1 MNKFKIYIP
10 FTLPNTQ
17 LITPNGRMSEPIS
30 NCDLLN
36 RFNANIFCVSDL
48 YGAIRANITD
58 KDAASRNLGII
69 SDTDMYLNSKI
80 NYGDIIDELKKITKD
95 TPGIISDVYILDA
108 TDGLILSSFSPY
120 YHDIFDSAKHYTLE
134 NEVKNPKEFEQ
145 ELRCLFSCNIRRIEI
160 PSGLSAEETEILLKI
175 NQDGLHNEFLRILRT
190 RPDSLLISESIHVD
204 EMDTNH
210 NLKYIPQN
218 FRSLDVLLNALCPCF
233 PLHKLMELK
242 QSAEIIDLDEIKKCV
257 NTEIVKHYAIPFSTL
272 KETLERE
279 GVL

>member
-17 LITPNGRMSEPIS
+17 LITPNGRVSEPIS
-30 NCDLLN
+30 NRDLLN

-48 YGAIRANITD
+48 YGAIRAKITD

-95 TPGIISDVYILDA
+95 TPGIISDIYILDA

-145 ELRCLFSCNIRRIEI
+145 ELRCLFSCNIRRIEM

-175 NQDGLHNEFLRILRT
+175 NQDGLHDEFLRILRT

-204 EMDTNH
+204 EMNTNH

-218 FRSLDVLLNALCPCF
+218 FRSLDVLLNALYPCF

-242 QSAEIIDLDEIKKCV
+242 QSAEIIDLDEIKKYV
-257 NTEIVKHYAIPFSTL
+257 NTEIVKHYVIPFSTL
-272 KETLERE
+272 KENLERE

>member
-30 NCDLLN
+30 NRDLLN

-48 YGAIRANITD
+48 YGAMRAKITD

-95 TPGIISDVYILDA
+95 TLDIISDIYILDA

-204 EMDTNH
+204 EMNTNH

-218 FRSLDVLLNALCPCF
+218 FRSLDVLLNTLCPCF

-242 QSAEIIDLDEIKKCV
+242 QSAEIIDLDEIKKYV
-257 NTEIVKHYAIPFSTL
+257 NTEIMKHYAIPFSTL